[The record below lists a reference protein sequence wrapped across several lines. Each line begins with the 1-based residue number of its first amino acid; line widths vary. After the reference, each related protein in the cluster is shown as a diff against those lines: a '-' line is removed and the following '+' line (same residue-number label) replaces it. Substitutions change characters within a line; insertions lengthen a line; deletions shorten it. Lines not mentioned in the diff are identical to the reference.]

1 MYIYLMSME
10 TTEDEGTAV
19 LRFLNRTEAD
29 TFSYKMDTVTVD
41 GQKGQCQADTEI
53 ASLGGGETANM
64 EVRFTRPDSGDMT
77 LTDCTYIKFNV
88 TVSGYAKSG
97 DGTLSFCIKGDMD
110 TAKSIEEEIRRKQSL
125 RFAAERQELF
135 KDGEYTI
142 TLTEI
147 KDEVSSVSFCFEYS
161 TNGSTPVVKELYIGD
176 TLAKEEQYEKMF
188 SMGGGGIYNL
198 DKELVQMMRDTLLAE
213 EPLEVSIVFEYMPKA
228 GGEYIQTP
236 RLSFPVV
243 LQ

>member
-1 MYIYLMSME
+1 MAELVKVSQKAQKRSIVNWFLSCAVGGNYEFMHGMGFMYSM
-10 TTEDEGTAV
+10 V
-19 LRFLNRTEAD
+19 
-29 TFSYKMDTVTVD
+29 
-41 GQKGQCQADTEI
+41 
-53 ASLGGGETANM
+53 
-64 EVRFTRPDSGDMT
+64 
-77 LTDCTYIKFNV
+77 
-88 TVSGYAKSG
+88 
-97 DGTLSFCIKGDMD
+97 
-110 TAKSIEEEIRRKQSL
+110 
-125 RFAAERQELF
+125 
-135 KDGEYTI
+135 
-142 TLTEI
+142 
-147 KDEVSSVSFCFEYS
+147 
-161 TNGSTPVVKELYIGD
+161 PVVKELYIGD